1 MICGIVLA
9 AGRSRRMGT
18 NKLVLP
24 FAGKTVIAH
33 IVDELL
39 ASKVDKI
46 YVVTGFQR
54 KRVIEA
60 ISGRS
65 VSFVVNPDR
74 DADMLSS
81 VRCGLGAIGKDCA
94 ATLIVLGDQPSLTCG
109 LIDEMIGAFKENP
122 KGIVVPCY
130 GHKRGHPILVS
141 TKYRDEILTRHDNV
155 GLRGILHAHADDIF
169 EMDVSTPNVLS
180 DMDCRADYHREKTSF
195 GNPTRDEHS
204 H

>member
-39 ASKVDKI
+39 ASKADKV

-54 KRVIEA
+54 QRIIEA
-60 ISGRS
+60 LSGRS

-81 VRCGLGAIGKDCA
+81 VRCGLGTVGKDCIA
-94 ATLIVLGDQPSLTCG
+94 VLIVLGDQPSLTCR
-109 LIDEMIGAFKENP
+109 LIDEIIGAFENTE
-122 KGIVVPCY
+122 KGVVVPCY
-130 GHKRGHPILVS
+130 RGRRGHPILVS
-141 TKYRDEILTRHDNV
+141 TKYRDEILTCHNNV

-169 EMDVSTPNVLS
+169 EMDVSTPDVLS

-195 GNPTRDEHS
+195 GNPTSDEHS
-204 H
+204 D